1 MCLETIAEKLID
13 VFCCFYIG
21 SLQCCRDCFCGS
33 LSGCKHVRGS
43 IGVQQWA
50 RARRKHHACA
60 EKFRKHM
67 IGENTIFRIV
77 PTRIPPGTGFS
88 SPGVRF
94 AVWATHANSGVAERA
109 GDARSIRCKARPFS
123 VGAPIRTVVQN
134 DMRTREF
141 PGAVPLPQLTERRV
155 LNPVKHRRILVQKV
169 SNDLPLPLH
178 QTVCER
184 VIARPSR
191 GARLRV
197 FCTRHARKDD
207 VRCGFLTEIPKQ
219 NVLHNACAETAIN
232 VQRMNFPASFA
243 KGLSDAAC
251 AIEQRK

>member
-33 LSGCKHVRGS
+33 LSGCRHVRGS

-88 SPGVRF
+88 NPNAKGPETLTGPQSP
-94 AVWATHANSGVAERA
+94 
-109 GDARSIRCKARPFS
+109 
-123 VGAPIRTVVQN
+123 APLGHGLA
-134 DMRTREF
+134 
-141 PGAVPLPQLTERRV
+141 PPLPACCPTLWHGISAA
-155 LNPVKHRRILVQKV
+155 L
-169 SNDLPLPLH
+169 
-178 QTVCER
+178 
-184 VIARPSR
+184 A
-191 GARLRV
+191 
-197 FCTRHARKDD
+197 
-207 VRCGFLTEIPKQ
+207 CGM
-219 NVLHNACAETAIN
+219 A
-232 VQRMNFPASFA
+232 
-243 KGLSDAAC
+243 
-251 AIEQRK
+251 

>member
-88 SPGVRF
+88 KWRCVACKNSF
-94 AVWATHANSGVAERA
+94 ALNMFSKWLSRRADKANADGTTRCNACTDEAERSRKKVA
-109 GDARSIRCKARPFS
+109 AEAL
-123 VGAPIRTVVQN
+123 A
-134 DMRTREF
+134 
-141 PGAVPLPQLTERRV
+141 
-155 LNPVKHRRILVQKV
+155 HVQK
-169 SNDLPLPLH
+169 
-178 QTVCER
+178 R
-184 VIARPSR
+184 R
-191 GARLRV
+191 
-197 FCTRHARKDD
+197 
-207 VRCGFLTEIPKQ
+207 
-219 NVLHNACAETAIN
+219 
-232 VQRMNFPASFA
+232 
-243 KGLSDAAC
+243 
-251 AIEQRK
+251 